1 MANPYK
7 KADSAKK
14 NPPGGK
20 HQHVEVVAIPDSVVA
35 EEPSKVTPAAAAS
48 QENPLLGMIEV
59 KEVTRSCSFT
69 LTPEAIKKLDK
80 AAKQLKCSKSKALD
94 TLIKK
99 YL

>member
-1 MANPYK
+1 MPNPYK
-7 KADSAKK
+7 KADAAKK

-20 HQHVEVVAIPDSVVA
+20 PNVAPAEPVVAA
-35 EEPSKVTPAAAAS
+35 EPVSVTPAATP
-48 QENPLLGMIEV
+48 QENPLIGMIEV

>member
-7 KADSAKK
+7 KADTAKK
-14 NPPGGK
+14 NPPGGHPK
-20 HQHVEVVAIPDSVVA
+20 KEETVVIPEPVA
-35 EEPSKVTPAAAAS
+35 VTPAP

>member
-7 KADSAKK
+7 KADNVKR
-14 NPPGGK
+14 NPPGGHPK
-20 HQHVEVVAIPDSVVA
+20 QEEVVAIPDPVVA
-35 EEPSKVTPAAAAS
+35 AEPVTAAP

-80 AAKQLKCSKSKALD
+80 AAKQLKCSTSKALD

>member
-7 KADSAKK
+7 KADNAKK
-14 NPPGGK
+14 NPPGGQK
-20 HQHVEVVAIPDSVVA
+20 QVEEEVVVTT
-35 EEPSKVTPAAAAS
+35 TPAPAPVPPVETAP
-48 QENPLLGMIEV
+48 QGNPLIGMIEV
-59 KEVTRSCSFT
+59 KETTKSCSFT
-69 LTPEAIKKLDK
+69 ITPEAIRKLEK

>member
-7 KADSAKK
+7 NADKAKK
-14 NPPGGK
+14 NPPGGQK
-20 HQHVEVVAIPDSVVA
+20 PVEEKVVAATTAPA
-35 EEPSKVTPAAAAS
+35 PEPPADPAP
-48 QENPLLGMIEV
+48 QENPLIGMIEV
-59 KEVTRSCSFT
+59 KETTKSCSFT
-69 LTPEAIKKLDK
+69 ITPEAIKKLEK

>member
-7 KADSAKK
+7 KADNAKK
-14 NPPGGK
+14 NPPGGQK
-20 HQHVEVVAIPDSVVA
+20 PVEEKVVTTPTPTPTP
-35 EEPSKVTPAAAAS
+35 EPPVEPAP
-48 QENPLLGMIEV
+48 QENPLIGMIEV
-59 KEVTRSCSFT
+59 KETTKSCSFT
-69 LTPEAIKKLDK
+69 ITPEAIKKLEK

>member
-7 KADSAKK
+7 NADKAKK
-14 NPPGGK
+14 NPPGGQK
-20 HQHVEVVAIPDSVVA
+20 PVE
-35 EEPSKVTPAAAAS
+35 EEMVIAPTPAPA
-48 QENPLLGMIEV
+48 QENPVEPASQGNPLIGMIEV
-59 KEVTRSCSFT
+59 KETTKSCSFT
-69 LTPEAIKKLDK
+69 ITPEAIKKLEK